1 MLGQEGKEAQKE
13 EEERSRFVVAS
24 SRGPA
29 DPAEGPREAQ
39 AFY

>member
-1 MLGQEGKEAQKE
+1 MLGQEGKEAQRE
-13 EEERSRFVVAS
+13 EEERSPFVIVC
-24 SRGPA
+24 SRGPT